1 VTDPRIDPIVDRAVD
16 ELRKLPPVDHEA
28 VSRIVAAAAAARVSP
43 AADDEEFLLPPRRRP
58 WGLTIGLAA
67 AALVAGFVLRG
78 AFTSAPAPRTSA
90 TIQPA
95 PTAIATTPV
104 TAGDLESM
112 PIPTAFTL
120 ESGAANRVA
129 LVGDFNGWSPT
140 ATHLVRQPGTNMW
153 SVVTPIRPG
162 RHVYAFMV
170 DDSVLTLDPRASR
183 AKDPTLGVEVS
194 VVMVGKP

>member
-1 VTDPRIDPIVDRAVD
+1 MTDPRIDPVVDRAVD
-16 ELRKLPPVDHEA
+16 ELRKLPPADRAA

-43 AADDEEFLLPPRRRP
+43 AADDDEVIMPPRRRP

-78 AFTSAPAPRTSA
+78 AFTSAPERETVAATRQAPM
-90 TIQPA
+90 PV
-95 PTAIATTPV
+95 PTMPV
-104 TAGDLESM
+104 TAGDPESM

-120 ESGAANRVA
+120 ENGAASRVS
-129 LVGDFNGWSPT
+129 LVGDFNNWNPVT
-140 ATHLVRQPGTNMW
+140 TRLVRQPGTNMW

-162 RHVYAFMV
+162 RHVYAFMI
-170 DDSVLTLDPRASR
+170 DDTILTLDPRASR
-183 AKDPTLGVEVS
+183 AKDPTLNVDVS